1 MVVFWRGSRGGWLGH
16 VGFYAGRDAQGRIL
30 VLGGDQGN
38 AVSVRPYSADQLLGY
53 RWPEEVPL
61 PPDIQPLRQSGVV
74 QGSTIAA
81 ASGAVVV
88 AENLPMLVSDLERA
102 DGHLQAGT
110 IFGLVI
116 GLLIIA
122 GAGWALWQRI
132 RAARALRE
140 ENAP

>member
-1 MVVFWRGSRGGWLGH
+1 L
-16 VGFYAGRDAQGRIL
+16 
-30 VLGGDQGN
+30 
-38 AVSVRPYSADQLLGY
+38 
-53 RWPEEVPL
+53 PL
-61 PPDIQPLRQSGVV
+61 PPDIQPLRESGVI
-74 QGSTIAA
+74 QGSSVAA

-88 AENLPMLVSDLERA
+88 AENLPVVVNQLERA

-132 RAARALRE
+132 RAARELRDGV
-140 ENAP
+140 AR